1 MFWVSA
7 LRRVRLTSHCLEHVP
22 VQSPARSTAACRQ
35 GVTIDIDTKGNATP
49 ERAALKQPAV
59 HGLEPQLLTT
69 MTPAQRGILS
79 TVFRL
84 GEATFGPPQA
94 RPVSALERA
103 GFVSVHRWLQGS
115 DRTMTTVRPSQQF
128 AKP

>member
-1 MFWVSA
+1 MGRGPQAIVSNA
-7 LRRVRLTSHCLEHVP
+7 SDLARAARR
-22 VQSPARSTAACRQ
+22 QACRQ
-35 GVTIDIDTKGNATP
+35 GVTIEIDTKGNATP
-49 ERAALKQPAV
+49 ARVALKQPAV
-59 HGLEPQLLTT
+59 HGVEPQILTT

-94 RPVSALERA
+94 RPVGALERA
-103 GFVSVHRWLQGS
+103 GLVSVHRWLQGT